1 LGDYVDLTRGSFL
14 DSLSPKLS
22 REIPTRPVTKKS
34 AGVAVIFRAAQ
45 DDEEVLLIRRAE
57 REGDPWSGQV
67 AFPGG
72 MVSAADK
79 SFEDTA
85 KREAAEE
92 VGLDLAAGAAV
103 FCGYMREFK
112 AQTKEVVVVPSVFK
126 LIASSALTPNKKEVA
141 SCEWASLG
149 ELAGEESRSSYLIPK
164 SGGQIPYPCIVHRGL
179 VIWGLTERIL
189 SGIIRNL
196 TEAGDG
202 GAAGNVGR

>member
-1 LGDYVDLTRGSFL
+1 LTKGSFI
-14 DSLSPKLS
+14 DSLTPKLAWENPA
-22 REIPTRPVTKKS
+22 RLVPRKS
-34 AGVAVIFRAAQ
+34 AGVAVIFRGGQ

-92 VGLDLAAGAAV
+92 VGVDLSEGAAG
-103 FCGYMREFK
+103 FLGYMRDFR
-112 AQTKEVVVVPSVFK
+112 AQTIQVVVVPSVFK
-126 LIASSALTPNKKEVA
+126 LVKSSALTPNQEVA

-149 ELAGEESRSSYLIPK
+149 ELAGEEARSSYLIPR
-164 SGGQIPYPCIVHRGL
+164 SGGEIPFPCIVHRGL

-189 SGIIRNL
+189 SAIIRGRSD
-196 TEAGDG
+196 AGG
-202 GAAGNVGR
+202 